1 MNSILRYKMSSFFLL
16 WVDFV
21 MLLIILL
28 KFDVFDFDWLQLIN
42 LSNKINP
49 SKNLSHF

>member
-1 MNSILRYKMSSFFLL
+1 MNSILDTKCRHFLL
-16 WVDFV
+16 WVDFM

-49 SKNLSHF
+49 GKNLSHF

>member
-1 MNSILRYKMSSFFLL
+1 MSSFLL

-21 MLLIILL
+21 MLLTILL
-28 KFDVFDFDWLQLIN
+28 KSDVFDFDWLQLN